1 MRLPDTDV
9 DVLVA
14 RRTGVTA
21 TLNSWVQ
28 CHKVNHMV
36 QQAVLDRVFAALSD
50 PTRRGVLV
58 RLGEGPATVGE
69 LAEPT
74 GMTLTGMKKHVQV
87 LEDAGLVVTEKVGRT
102 RQCRLS
108 AAPLDDAMA
117 WISFY
122 QRLWARRLDGLD
134 AYFTMCTEPEGD
146 KK

>member
-1 MRLPDTDV
+1 M
-9 DVLVA
+9 
-14 RRTGVTA
+14 
-21 TLNSWVQ
+21 
-28 CHKVNHMV
+28 VNHMV
-36 QQAVLDRVFAALSD
+36 QQAALDRVFAALSD

-58 RLGEGPATVGE
+58 RLGDGPATVGE
-69 LAEPT
+69 LAGPT
-74 GMTLTGMKKHVQV
+74 GMTLTGMKKHLQV

-134 AYFTMCTEPEGD
+134 AYFTMRTEPRGRPE
-146 KK
+146 

>member
-1 MRLPDTDV
+1 
-9 DVLVA
+9 
-14 RRTGVTA
+14 
-21 TLNSWVQ
+21 
-28 CHKVNHMV
+28 MV

-108 AAPLDDAMA
+108 ATPLDDAMA

-134 AYFTMCTEPEGD
+134 AYLTLRTESRGTPE
-146 KK
+146 